1 MRFDYQPA
9 LSSTKILKTSKQR
22 KLFLLTSFGMVGFL
36 VIISSL
42 MRTVISYNTQVITL
56 YPKVDSSSQAK
67 VVAPELL
74 TIPAVPSIEQVIK
87 PKAEKI
93 EPIALEPKW
102 QTIKIQSGD
111 TLTSILQKL
120 LISAIQIKD
129 LNKFIK
135 ANLTK
140 AIFVIKAGQSI
151 GILLDEHNN
160 LKTIKLAIAKNKTL
174 FIDQIGPRNYKIHQE
189 EKPIIRKLNF
199 ASNKIIGS
207 FFSAAQEAG
216 LDDVIIM
223 EMAEIFGWDI
233 DFVMDIR
240 PNDKFRLLY
249 EEKYVENEKIGP
261 GHILVAEFINQKQTY
276 QAVRFADA
284 QGRTGYYS
292 PQGYSMNK
300 TFLRN
305 PVKFSRISSKFS
317 TGRHHPILHRIR
329 AHKGVDYVAPIG
341 TPVKA
346 AGDGKVVLI
355 GRKGGYGNVVELMHG
370 NKYST
375 LYAHLSHFANK
386 LTRDSFVKQGQVIGY
401 VGCTGLAAGAHLHY
415 EFRVDGV
422 HRDPL
427 TVQLPKSS
435 SLPSKHRAKFLSHAK
450 QMLSLLD
457 ENDVPI
463 FEKTTTR

>member
-9 LSSTKILKTSKQR
+9 LANTRILKTSRQR
-22 KLFLLTSFGMVGFL
+22 KLFLLASFGMVGCL
-36 VIISSL
+36 IIISSL
-42 MRTVISYNTQVITL
+42 VHTITNYNGQIITL
-56 YPKVDSSSQAK
+56 YPKIGSSSNLKA
-67 VVAPELL
+67 L
-74 TIPAVPSIEQVIK
+74 TEVVIK
-87 PKAEKI
+87 PESIEPVNKPSPNKI
-93 EPIALEPKW
+93 EPIVPAPSW
-102 QTIKIQSGD
+102 HTIKIQAGD
-111 TLTSILQKL
+111 TLISLLQKL
-120 LISAIQIKD
+120 SISSIQLRD
-129 LNKFIK
+129 LNNFIK

-140 AIFVIKAGQSI
+140 AVANIKTGQSV
-151 GILLDEHNN
+151 GVLLDERNN
-160 LKTIKLAIAKNKTL
+160 LKTIKLVIAKNKTV
-174 FIDQIGPRNYKIHQE
+174 FIDQVGPRNYKIHQE
-189 EKPIIRKLNF
+189 EKPIIKKLNF
-199 ASNKIIGS
+199 ATNKIIGS

-216 LDDVIIM
+216 LDDTLIM
-223 EMAEIFGWDI
+223 EMADIFGWDI

-249 EEKYVENEKIGP
+249 EDKYVDNEKIGT
-261 GHILVAEFINQKQTY
+261 GHILVAEFINQKQIY
-276 QAVRFADA
+276 QAVRYTDA

-305 PVKFSRISSKFS
+305 PVKFTRIGSKFS
-317 TGRHHPILHRIR
+317 TNRHHPILHRFR
-329 AHKGVDYVAPIG
+329 AHKGVDYVAPSG

-375 LYAHLSHFANK
+375 LYAHLSNFAQK

-401 VGCTGLAAGAHLHY
+401 VGRTGLATGDHLHY

-427 TVQLPKSS
+427 TVQLPKSMP
-435 SLPSKHRAKFLSHAK
+435 LPSKYRAKFLSHAQ

-457 ENDVPI
+457 ENDMSI
-463 FEKTTTR
+463 FTKK